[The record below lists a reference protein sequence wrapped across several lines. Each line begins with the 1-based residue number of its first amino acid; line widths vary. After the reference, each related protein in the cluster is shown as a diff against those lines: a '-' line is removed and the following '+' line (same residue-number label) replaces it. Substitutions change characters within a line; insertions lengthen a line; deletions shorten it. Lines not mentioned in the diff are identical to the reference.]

1 MRRNLALFLISCLS
15 VALWAQVVSNE
26 TALRQALA
34 QNPVNPEL
42 RLLLGWELMQK
53 GQYAA
58 ALQEYRYVAERDSLN
73 IEAKKGLLWALVEM
87 GEYSRCQR
95 EATLYLSLHPQQS
108 AFYYYRAM
116 AKLRQGKPLNAR
128 LDALSAQKYASDSL
142 WEHLATS
149 LLANIYQS
157 LGDISRA
164 DKLPEQASSAA
175 AGYSTSISAGMKSNS
190 LKLLALGFES
200 QIKRSKLGLSIE
212 ELLYENKH
220 YRYAIQASA
229 AQVWGGWEL
238 NSGVKY
244 LDGKD
249 ASLYPLQAASL
260 GMKHRFYLG
269 KIIVQ
274 PLLGAHLAKGAR
286 QNSYQADLGMKI
298 STDPLKLSYTG
309 SYLYLD
315 RDAISA
321 DAQGWVNALDISVP
335 LCKGKEL
342 ALYAGRG
349 DMEFYQNAYGGIM
362 DAYQPEPD
370 FLGISFYTPLG
381 SKTGLLGYLQ
391 CSWKDAGTYYFYV
404 KGFYR
409 V

>member
-1 MRRNLALFLISCLS
+1 MAD
-15 VALWAQVVSNE
+15 NE
-26 TALRQALA
+26 AALRQALA

-53 GQYAA
+53 GQFAA
-58 ALQEYRYVAERDSLN
+58 AIKEYRYVAERDSLN
-73 IEAKKGLLWALVEM
+73 VEAQKGLLWALVEM

-95 EATLYLSLHPQQS
+95 EATLYLSQHPRQS
-108 AFYYYRAM
+108 AFYYYRAI

-128 LDALSAQKYASDSL
+128 LDAISAQKYATDSL
-142 WEHLATS
+142 WEHLAIS
-149 LLANIYQS
+149 LLADIYQS
-157 LGDISRA
+157 LGDFPRA
-164 DKLPEQASSAA
+164 DKLRKKLPQKAPPAA
-175 AGYSTSISAGMKSNS
+175 IGYSTSIEAGMKSNS
-190 LKLLALGFES
+190 LKMLALGFES

-220 YRYAIQASA
+220 YRYAVQASA
-229 AQVWGGWEL
+229 AQAWGGWEL

-244 LDGKD
+244 LKGKD

-260 GMKHRFYLG
+260 GMKYKGYLG

-274 PLLGAHLAKGAR
+274 PILGAHLSKGAR

-298 STDPLKLSYTG
+298 VQDLFAASYTG

-321 DAQGWVNALDISVP
+321 DAKSWVNAGDIS
-335 LCKGKEL
+335 LNLGKGRVA

-349 DMEFYQNAYGGIM
+349 EMEFYQNAYGGIM
-362 DAYQPEPD
+362 DAYQPEPG
-370 FLGISFYTPLG
+370 FLGISYYTPLS
-381 SKTGLLGYLQ
+381 SKTGLLAYLRRG
-391 CSWKDAGTYYFYV
+391 WKDAGTYYFYV

-409 V
+409 A